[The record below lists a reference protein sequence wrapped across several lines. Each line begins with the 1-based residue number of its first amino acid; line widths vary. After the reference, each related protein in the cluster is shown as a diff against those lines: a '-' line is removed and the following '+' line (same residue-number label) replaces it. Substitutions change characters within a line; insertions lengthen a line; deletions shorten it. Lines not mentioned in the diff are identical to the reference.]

1 MMSRRAGASFRLP
14 KMVEEQDLAHFAMEI
29 NDLLEKDP
37 DFEPEIPQTGLDREN
52 VLQDYINSSQ
62 PPVTLEW

>member
-1 MMSRRAGASFRLP
+1 MMSRRAGASFGLP

-29 NDLLEKDP
+29 N

-62 PPVTLEW
+62 PPITLEW